1 MPGTGNIAAAHTPRF
16 ATANLVEYTGFHHS
30 IIAITTSDDHA
41 KFMKM
46 NCAESCG
53 FCEQGTEV
61 SEEEG
66 QTDDCA
72 DNSEHAATVLVG
84 KT

>member
-1 MPGTGNIAAAHTPRF
+1 
-16 ATANLVEYTGFHHS
+16 
-30 IIAITTSDDHA
+30 
-41 KFMKM
+41 MKI

-66 QTDDCA
+66 KTDDCA
-72 DNSEHAATVLVG
+72 DNSEHATNCPGWKNMGYCEASWLYS
-84 KT
+84 